1 MSQVSNPCD
10 LAIFLATSGHSGV
23 DRIAQQLIPQ
33 LVNWGVRI
41 DILKIRNH
49 GPHIDLESDYIRI
62 INLHSKHVNTS
73 LLRVIHYLKTTPPQ
87 VILCDKDRVNRLA
100 IIARRIAAA
109 KTRLF
114 VRFGTSVSD
123 SLNDRSRVDRIIH
136 YLSMHYLYPKADGII
151 VPSAHAASNLAE
163 FANIDPRLISVLPN
177 PVLTGDFA
185 DKSHAAI
192 EHPWLV
198 QKVEPVI
205 VAVAE
210 LSKRKGIDS
219 LLQAIAKLN
228 QRRACRLL
236 VLGRG
241 SERQSLLELAAELGI
256 EKHVAF
262 LGFVGNPYPY
272 MRQAD
277 VFVLSSRYEGLPT
290 VLIEALATGT
300 PVIATDSPGGSR
312 EILDSGRYGKLVPV
326 DDHNALANAIFRT
339 LDEPQHYDYKK
350 AVKPYLVEDAS
361 AAYLATLGLA
371 KQEFSN
377 T

>member
-1 MSQVSNPCD
+1 MSRVSHYSD

-49 GPHIDLESDYIRI
+49 GPDINLESEYVRI
-62 INLHSKHVNTS
+62 ISLHSKHVNTS
-73 LLRVIHYLKTTPPQ
+73 LLQVIRYLQTTPPQ
-87 VILCDKDRVNRLA
+87 VMLCDKDRVNRLA
-100 IIARRIAAA
+100 IIARKIAAA

-114 VRFGTSVSD
+114 VRFGTSVTD
-123 SLNDRSRVDRIIH
+123 SLNDRSRADRIMH
-136 YLSMHYLYPKADGII
+136 YLSMHYLYPKADGVI
-151 VPSAHAASNLAE
+151 VPSFHAGKNLAE
-163 FANIDPRLISVLPN
+163 FANIDPVLISVLPN
-177 PVLTGDFA
+177 PVITADFA
-185 DKSHAAI
+185 DKSLEAV
-192 EHPWLV
+192 EHPWFT
-198 QKVEPVI
+198 QRVEPVI

-219 LLQAIAKLN
+219 LLKAIAKLN
-228 QRRACRLL
+228 QQKECRLL

-241 SERQSLLELAAELGI
+241 SERQNLLRLAGELGI
-256 EKHVAF
+256 KKRVDF

-300 PVIATDSPGGSR
+300 AVIATDSPGGSR
-312 EILDSGRYGKLVPV
+312 EILDDGRYGKLVPV
-326 DDHNALANAIFRT
+326 ADHDALAQAILNT
-339 LDEPQHYDYKK
+339 LNKPQLYDYKK
-350 AVKPYLVEDAS
+350 AIQPYLVEQAS
-361 AAYLATLGLA
+361 EAYLTTLGLT
-371 KQEFSN
+371 KR
-377 T
+377 